1 MADDMNNEIGG
12 DETAGLPDDLR
23 RLLARAEDDGDAA
36 TYDPDADSDEEE
48 EDDEEL
54 EESFGAVDRGEAAG
68 EDVNGGS
75 LQISEFGREMK
86 QSFIEYSMSVITARA
101 LPDVRDGLKP
111 VHRRILYAMNESG
124 IFPNRPHK
132 KSAWTVGEVIGK
144 YHPHGDSAVYDT
156 MVRLA
161 QWFSMR
167 TPLIDGH
174 GNFGNIDGDSAAAMR
189 YTESRL
195 AKPAMELLRDLQKDT
210 VDWGPNYDESLAEP
224 KVLPARFPNLLVNGS
239 SGIAVGMATNI
250 PPHNLS
256 EVIEA
261 TCMLI
266 DNPDATCEELMTVL
280 PGPDFPTG
288 ALIMGTSGIRQA
300 YETGRGSITV
310 RAKAHVESTKTG
322 RSRLVFTEIPY
333 QVNKGTLQEKIAQ
346 LVNEKRIE
354 GISDMRDESTQK
366 GIRLVIELKKGV
378 IPQVVLNNL
387 YKYTSLQNTF
397 GVNNLALVNGVPK
410 CLSLREI
417 LSHYIDHQVDVVT
430 RRTRFDLKKAQARA
444 HILEGYLMA
453 LDHIDEVISIIRSS
467 QTDAEASSRLIERFG
482 FSPEQTTAILEMKLR
497 RLTGL
502 ERDKIEDELAGLRRA
517 IAYYEDL
524 LANEHKILG
533 VIKEEMREISKK
545 FGDKRRTEIT
555 RAEKDLDVEDLIAD
569 EDMVVTITHT
579 GYVKRI
585 PVATYRSQK
594 RGGKGVSGVNLKEDD
609 VIAEM
614 FIASTHEYVLFFSN
628 KGKVYRL
635 KVHELPVGSR
645 QARGTAIV
653 NLLPFEEGE
662 KIASVISCREFPDNE
677 YLMFATANGMVKKT
691 VMSAYDRSRRDGIIA
706 INLKNGDRLLDV
718 RRVREGDK
726 VIMAT
731 TAGKAIVFAEDQV
744 RATGRDTS
752 GVRGITMKDGTEVL
766 GMEISNG
773 TGDLFV
779 ITERGYGK
787 RTPVADY
794 PEQNRGGQGVYT
806 IQMTDHKGSLA
817 AMKTVGPQHE
827 LFIITEGATVIR
839 VKTEDVSQTGRA
851 TQGVKM
857 MSVIDGDRVT
867 AVARMTSSEEKDKA
881 PAEADDQV
889 DLDSSEADGEMPA
902 SADERMDVDG
912 GDGAPEDLLE
922 E

>member
-12 DETAGLPDDLR
+12 DETAGLPDDLK

-36 TYDPDADSDEEE
+36 AYDPDADSDEEE

-144 YHPHGDSAVYDT
+144 YHPHGDFAVYDT

-288 ALIMGTSGIRQA
+288 ALIMGASGIRQA

-555 RAEKDLDVEDLIAD
+555 RAERDLDVEDLIAD

-585 PVATYRSQK
+585 PVETYRSQK
-594 RGGKGVSGVNLKEDD
+594 RGGKGVTGVNLKEDD

-662 KIASVISCREFPDNE
+662 KIASVISCREFPGNE

-731 TAGKAIVFAEDQV
+731 TSGKAIVFAEDQV

-752 GVRGITMKDGTEVL
+752 GVRGITMKDGAEVL

-867 AVARMTSSEEKDKA
+867 AVARMTSSEEKDKT
-881 PAEADDQV
+881 PAEANDQV
-889 DLDSSEADGEMPA
+889 DLDSSDADGEMPA
-902 SADERMDVDG
+902 PDDERVDVDG
-912 GDGAPEDLLE
+912 GDEAPEGLLE